1 MRLRALVVA
10 VLCVVRA
17 ATADAQSVAVMST
30 DPQKIETAAIR
41 LHPILFDNHAIREL
55 TPGVDDEHLVGSSS
69 GLPGAQFWHQGAM
82 SIGPLRFDI
91 ENGEAG
97 RDGKQS
103 HFARLNLDGVRV
115 LGGDIS
121 GTFNGRAATIRLSW
135 PTGN

>member
-1 MRLRALVVA
+1 MRLRAS
-10 VLCVVRA
+10 VLAILFVVRA
-17 ATADAQSVAVMST
+17 ATANAQSVPVMST
-30 DPQKIETAAIR
+30 DPQKIENAAIR

-55 TPGVDDEHLVGSSS
+55 SPGVDDERLVGSSRAES
-69 GLPGAQFWHQGAM
+69 QSWKQGAV
-82 SIGPLRFDI
+82 SIGPLHFDI

-103 HFARLNLDGVRV
+103 HFARLQLDGVRV
-115 LGGDIS
+115 FGGDVS